1 MAVFVLGEN
10 HFRKCFSRNEAVW
23 LVRKILFSG
32 NWNPLTQKN
41 SLWRRKCFYTSIFP
55 SKHFREMRER
65 EKARARTRE
74 EKIQAR
80 SRAPTPVRDRELQSE
95 LQLQSEARSWSREE
109 GEIAIAPSIAMS
121 DRDRAVDRDPRS
133 RSPIAITARSS
144 LMILCIFWVVAYVFW
159 FVFSFFFSKHQT
171 PENILRKIF

>member
-10 HFRKCFSRNEAVW
+10 HFRKCFSGNEAVW

-41 SLWRRKCFYTSIFP
+41 SLWPRKCFYTFILP
-55 SKHFREMRER
+55 SKDFRKMRER
-65 EKARARTRE
+65 ERARARVRE

-80 SRAPTPVRDRELQSE
+80 SQAPAPVWDRKLQSE
-95 LQLQSEARSWSREE
+95 LQLQSEARSRSREE
-109 GEIAIAPSIAMS
+109 GEIAIALS
-121 DRDRAVDRDPRS
+121 
-133 RSPIAITARSS
+133 IAITARSS
-144 LMILCIFWVVAYVFW
+144 LMILCIFWVVACVFW

-171 PENILRKIF
+171 PENIFRKIF